1 MIQDLGSYRLLSGRT
16 IVKGSKVTLIKEL
29 TEGTVD
35 RIVRDG
41 YKIHIFVKT
50 QSTFGTRIVQSELNN
65 IE

>member
-1 MIQDLGSYRLLSGRT
+1 MTKDLGSYQLLTGRT
-16 IVKGSKVTLIKEL
+16 VVKGSKVTLIKES

-35 RIVRDG
+35 RIVKVG
-41 YKIHIFVKT
+41 HKIYIFVKT